1 MAKKTTCMQLLPIKF
16 FITMSIIVIAA
27 FNNALPSALM
37 GMADVLSLSRLN
49 FIQKMRT
56 EQNLEAPWNLQ
67 VIIAS
72 HDGQPITDGQ
82 GCTIS
87 VDTDFASIDH
97 CDAILIPGFVP
108 DTQGHPPKKI
118 TNKQT
123 RSWLAHQYKKGALL
137 CGSCS
142 GVFALGEAS
151 LLNSRR
157 CTTTWWLHDELRQR
171 FSRANAVWASE
182 LISNQRIVTA
192 GGPLSWVNIILY
204 VIRELAGADTAKII
218 ADFSVVDAIPK
229 SQNLYVPQGYLTS
242 KDPFLAEAEH
252 AIRQAH
258 YLHMSTLDL
267 AESMAVSQRTLN
279 RKLKSLTGETPKAF
293 IDNIRIN
300 HACTLLNNA
309 NKSIKDI
316 ALALG
321 YSDDT
326 VFRRLFQK
334 RIKMTPS
341 AYRQRLNS

>member
-1 MAKKTTCMQLLPIKF
+1 
-16 FITMSIIVIAA
+16 MSVIVIVALD
-27 FNNALPSALM
+27 NALPSALM
-37 GMADVLSLSRLN
+37 GMADILSLSGLN
-49 FIQKMRT
+49 FIQERRNK
-56 EQNLEAPWNLQ
+56 QNSKVAWNFQ

-82 GCTIS
+82 GRTIS

-108 DTQGHPPKKI
+108 DSQGHPPRNI

-123 RSWLAHQYKKGALL
+123 RSWLARQYQKGSLM

-171 FSRANAVWASE
+171 FPKADALWASE
-182 LISNQRIVTA
+182 LISNQRIITA
-192 GGPLSWVNIILY
+192 GGPLSWVNITLQ
-204 VIRELAGADTAKII
+204 VITELVGADTAKII

-229 SQNLYVPQGYLTS
+229 SQNLYVPQGYRIST
-242 KDPFLAEAEH
+242 DPFLAEAEH

-258 YLHMSTLDL
+258 YRHISTLDL
-267 AESMAVSQRTLN
+267 AKSMAVSQRTLN
-279 RKLKSLTGETPKAF
+279 RKLKSLIGETPKAF
-293 IDNIRIN
+293 IDNIRIS
-300 HACTLLNNA
+300 HACTLLNND

-334 RIKMTPS
+334 QIKMTPT
-341 AYRQRLNS
+341 AYRKRLNS